1 MEQWLPIAAKKFFL
15 KRKSEAYSGPSQ
27 TSNMDVFAKT
37 VNGLKLHV
45 FSQKTK
51 CMEYMNAWK
60 S

>member
-1 MEQWLPIAAKKFFL
+1 M
-15 KRKSEAYSGPSQ
+15 KRKSEVYSGPSQ

-37 VNGLKLHV
+37 VNGLKLHA